1 MNKYFQTIIFVV
13 ILIALTACANTNAQ
27 SAELTIED
35 IWARPGISGG
45 NSAVY
50 FTIENPTDEADTLIS
65 AEAEIAEFV
74 ELHMTSMD
82 AEGNMLMQQQE
93 NIPVAAG
100 GRVEFRPGGLHVML
114 IQLRQN
120 LAVDETILVTLH
132 FENRGSIQIQ
142 ATIKQP

>member
-1 MNKYFQTIIFVV
+1 MSKYFQTIIFVV
-13 ILIALTACANTNAQ
+13 ILIALTACANTTAQ
-27 SAELTIED
+27 SSELTIEE

-50 FTIENPTDEADTLIS
+50 FIIENPTGEADTLIS

-100 GRVEFRPGGLHVML
+100 SRVEFRPGGLHVML
-114 IQLRQN
+114 IQLRQD
-120 LAVDETILVTLH
+120 LAVGETILVTLN

-142 ATIKQP
+142 TIIKQP